1 MRTRRLLLV
10 GALPRG
16 VAALNLR
23 DRADVAQLADSVVA
37 VVVGDLVSVGHRA
50 RGFPEQRRSDTVCLR
65 CGEDPLPERFGQDL
79 ASRSFLVGFWQAV
92 DLEVLLD
99 LGLAERA
106 GEFRRVGM
114 VGQFQSHCRCSALL
128 LRPGTIGRQ
137 QSMTRYRSSA
147 CANAVRSEAATTLE
161 STGSICCWSIPEFV
175 TRVGS
180 RMLVKL
186 LRIAQ
191 SAHAGG
197 GRVRFYEL
205 AWSFNSRQGASH
217 CLDFLLV
224 FGTLS
229 PTEVAAH
236 PHAHPNAAS
245 EFTHV
250 ADKMRTDW
258 ATFAASGDPGWAPN
272 NPRTRTTRVY
282 GTTATDRPYLQ
293 EPSRPIWATHRFDA
307 LELLA

>member
-1 MRTRRLLLV
+1 MFGAVVEARDDRAPAVDDPIPFGVRERGSQRGGDDAGVDGLDLLLV
-10 GALPRG
+10 DPGVRDPRREPNVG
-16 VAALNLR
+16 E
-23 DRADVAQLADSVVA
+23 A
-37 VVVGDLVSVGHRA
+37 V
-50 RGFPEQRRSDTVCLR
+50 
-65 CGEDPLPERFGQDL
+65 ED
-79 ASRSFLVGFWQAV
+79 
-92 DLEVLLD
+92 
-99 LGLAERA
+99 
-106 GEFRRVGM
+106 
-114 VGQFQSHCRCSALL
+114 C
-128 LRPGTIGRQ
+128 
-137 QSMTRYRSSA
+137 
-147 CANAVRSEAATTLE
+147 AVRACRRRTCPVLRTGLE
-161 STGSICCWSIPEFV
+161 
-175 TRVGS
+175 
-180 RMLVKL
+180 
-186 LRIAQ
+186 
-191 SAHAGG
+191 
-197 GRVRFYEL
+197 
-205 AWSFNSRQGASH
+205 FNSRQGASH

-258 ATFAASGDPGWAPN
+258 ATFAASGDPGWAPY

>member
-128 LRPGTIGRQ
+128 LRPGTIERQ
-137 QSMTRYRSSA
+137 QSMTRYRSA